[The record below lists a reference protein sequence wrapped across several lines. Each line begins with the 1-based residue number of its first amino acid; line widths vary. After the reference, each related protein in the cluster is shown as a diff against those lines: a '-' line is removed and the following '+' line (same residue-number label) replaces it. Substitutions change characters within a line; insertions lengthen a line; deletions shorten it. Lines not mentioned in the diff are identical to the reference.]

1 MQTLQRKKSMYQQT
15 KVLLWKNVLIKWR
28 MKKKSFQEWI
38 LSLLF
43 LPVVYL
49 VALHCSF
56 PSIDE
61 IPHTFLGRLDDPAFN
76 ATEVTVAYT
85 PVTNTTR
92 QIMNKVAFDS
102 VMKGIT
108 TEAVEDEKALETAWA
123 ENESIV
129 GVVFEDDF
137 SYRLRFASRYVAI
150 PNENLGDVDSC
161 YNFSG
166 SYCESPRYWYNGF
179 VSLQSSIDA
188 AIIEGTTSHSV
199 WEEMKSIAGVR
210 MRSLNITPTITVEY
224 SFILITLVMCFSP
237 FMHFLALNMTSEK
250 RKHKELMKMM
260 GLQDSACR
268 LSWSLLY
275 AINISIMSCALTAI
289 FFSEFFLMSSFSAVW
304 LLFFLYGIS
313 SIHFIFL
320 LSSLLKKHKTTANV
334 GFLLTFA
341 FGFLSLIVLLTKL
354 PAPLEWAL
362 GLLCPFAFNVGFAKI
377 FHLEKYGIGFSFSN
391 LMEESHVLLKTYI
404 ILILDAILYMVLA
417 IYFDKV
423 LPDKYGIP
431 YPPLFFLKSSYWSK
445 SRRDYTGERPEI
457 EQNRERIFN
466 DNMERVP
473 PDFVGKEAIRLNN
486 IKKIYG
492 KKDQKAEALRGLF
505 LNIYEGQITALLGH
519 SGAGKTTLLNVLSGF
534 IKASDGSATIYNY
547 HLSEIGDRER
557 IRERIGFCPQFN
569 IQFEVL
575 TVKENLQIVAGLKG
589 IQSTEAKR
597 EVQNIL
603 TLLDMTS
610 IQDIQADKLSGGQKR
625 KLSLGIAMLGDPQVL
640 LLDEPTAGL
649 DPCSRHQV
657 WTLLKEHKPGRVTLF
672 STQFMDEADVLADR
686 KAFISCGRIKCVGS
700 SLFLKKKW
708 GIGYHLRMHV
718 SEHCDSERMSS
729 LVREYVPNAT
739 FSGQSENE
747 LRYILPME
755 NVDKFPDL
763 FCSLDSHSDEGI
775 VNYGVTMT
783 TLEDVFMKLEGEDQE
798 GDGQAEEERE
808 TFSADEV
815 EEGLLSFSDMGKATV
830 SGTTLWK
837 QQVCAIARMRIL
849 KLKTAYKTLRNL
861 LLLYLT
867 FMLPL
872 ILELIFIEVWHVI
885 NSWELTSGLYFLPV
899 GKKSDKDYMNLLVL
913 NETGSSI
920 ENFVRAIEKQKIM
933 LDVTT
938 GKNITEELIH
948 NGAIKVSRED
958 QSYRF
963 TIMCHLEVTNCFPM
977 LVNIISNALL
987 GTFNSTEHIRIWNHP
1002 FSHKHGGMFWNYFF
1016 LNYFFFWLVLF
1027 PAFPPYFAMNH
1038 VEDYKRKAHSQLR
1051 VSGLIPSAYWCGQA
1065 LVDIPLAWILL
1076 IPMYGILLSL
1086 SSQTQ
1091 RYPGT
1096 LLVLFIG
1103 LFGYGASLVLF
1114 LYLIAF
1120 IFRKG
1125 CSSHILS
1132 FTLVMV
1138 TFAVYLFGLFMFHTE
1153 DRIVHYVLSI
1163 FLPIYPLFG
1172 LCITTLYDVADFPE
1186 PFFKTSWPEILISV
1200 FGPYIQCVAF
1210 VFLLRYLEMKYGRA
1224 VLRKDPI
1231 FRFVPT
1237 HTLRGHAH
1245 TCELIYHTAFSP
1257 KQNVHKN
1264 SSLLFSAGDGQSVIQ
1279 EQEEPSYSLVFQ
1291 KLGQRRAELVRQAI
1305 ASQNQ
1310 KEKPVVI
1317 VNNLRKE
1324 YKVKKASAV
1333 FKKKKKVATKNVS
1346 FCVRR
1351 GEVLGLLGPN
1361 GAGKS
1366 TTINMIT
1373 GDTALSAG
1381 QVLAKGKDAAGSQ
1394 LEASIPGFLGYCPQE
1409 NPLWPTLTVQEHLEV
1424 YAAVKGLRKEDA
1436 AVAINRMVKALELQE
1451 HLKKE
1456 TRTLSAGITRKL
1468 CFILSMLGNPTVMLL
1483 DEPTTGMDP
1492 KGQRQ
1497 VWKAIHAA
1505 LKNKEQGAILTTHYM
1520 EEAEAVC
1527 DRVAIMVAGELRCIG
1542 SIQYLKN
1549 KFGKGYL
1556 LEIKVNDPEQ
1566 VDELHAKMLTI
1577 FPQAARQERFPSLLV
1592 YKIPM
1597 EDALPLSQAFS
1608 KLEAAKQT
1616 FGFEE
1621 YSFSLNTLMQVF
1633 LELSR
1638 EQEKENFDLALDG
1651 NYEWKQL
1658 QPEDI

>member
-1 MQTLQRKKSMYQQT
+1 MYQQT

-28 MKKKSFQEWI
+28 MKKKSCQEWI

-49 VALHCSF
+49 VTLYYS
-56 PSIDE
+56 PPIDE
-61 IPHTFLGRLDDPAFN
+61 IPHAFLGHLDDPVFS
-76 ATEVTVAYT
+76 ATGVTVAYT

-129 GVVFEDDF
+129 GVIFEDDF
-137 SYRLRFASRYVAI
+137 SYRLRFAPRYVAI
-150 PNENLGDVDSC
+150 PNENLGDIDSC
-161 YNFSG
+161 YNFSE

-260 GLQDSACR
+260 GLQDSAFW

-313 SIHFIFL
+313 SIHFVFL

-354 PAPLEWAL
+354 PAPLEIAL

-391 LMEESHVLLKTYI
+391 LMEESHFLLKIYI

-473 PDFVGKEAIRLNN
+473 PEFVGKEAIRLNN

-575 TVKENLQIVAGLKG
+575 TVKENLQIVAGIKG
-589 IQSTEAKR
+589 IQSSEAKR

-657 WTLLKEHKPGRVTLF
+657 WTLLKEYKPGRVTLF

-798 GDGQAEEERE
+798 GDVQAEEERE

-815 EEGLLSFSDMGKATV
+815 EEGLLSFSDMGKAIV

-849 KLKTAYKTLRNL
+849 KLKKAYKTLRNL

-899 GKKSDKDYMNLLVL
+899 GKKSDKEYMNLLVL

-920 ENFVRAIEKQKIM
+920 ENFVRAVEKQKIM

-948 NGAIKVSRED
+948 SGAIKVSLED

-963 TIMCHLEVTNCFPM
+963 TIMCHMEVTNCFPM

-987 GTFNSTEHIRIWNHP
+987 GTFNSTEHIRIWNQP
-1002 FSHKHGGMFWNYFF
+1002 FSNKHGGMFWNYFF
-1016 LNYFFFWLVLF
+1016 LNYLFFWLVLF
-1027 PAFPPYFAMNH
+1027 PAFPPYFATNH

-1091 RYPGT
+1091 GYPGT
-1096 LLVLFIG
+1096 LLILFIG
-1103 LFGYGASLVLF
+1103 LFGYGASIVLF

-1132 FTLVMV
+1132 FSLVMV
-1138 TFAVYLFGLFMFHTE
+1138 TFAVYLFGLFMFYAEGGIT
-1153 DRIVHYVLSI
+1153 HYVLSI
-1163 FLPIYPLFG
+1163 FLPVYPLFG
-1172 LCITTLYDVADFPE
+1172 LCITTLYAVVDFPQ
-1186 PFFKTSWPEILISV
+1186 PLFPTGWSEILISV

-1210 VFLLRYLEMKYGRA
+1210 VFLLRYLEMKYGRV

-1231 FRFVPT
+1231 FR
-1237 HTLRGHAH
+1237 L
-1245 TCELIYHTAFSP
+1245 SP
-1257 KQNVHKN
+1257 GKEPCHQNP
-1264 SSLLFSAGDGQSVIQ
+1264 D
-1279 EQEEPSYSLVFQ
+1279 EPEEEDEDVQ
-1291 KLGQRRAELVRQAI
+1291 AERERVRQAI

-1317 VNNLRKE
+1317 VSNLRKE
-1324 YKVKKASAV
+1324 YKVKKANAV

-1394 LEASIPGFLGYCPQE
+1394 LEASIPGFLGYCPQG

-1436 AVAINRMVKALELQE
+1436 AVAISRMVKALELQE

-1542 SIQYLKN
+1542 PIQYLKN

-1556 LEIKVNDPEQ
+1556 LEIKVKDPEQ

-1633 LELSR
+1633 LDLSR

>member
-1 MQTLQRKKSMYQQT
+1 MQTLQRKKSMYRQT

-43 LPVVYL
+43 LLLVYL
-49 VALHCSF
+49 ITLYHYSPPIA
-56 PSIDE
+56 E

-76 ATEVTVAYT
+76 ATGVTVAYT

-102 VMKGIT
+102 VMKGIK
-108 TEAVEDEKALETAWA
+108 TEAVEDEKALEMAWTK
-123 ENESIV
+123 NQSIV

-137 SYRLRFASRYVAI
+137 SYRLRFAPRYVVI
-150 PNENLGDVDSC
+150 PNENLGDIDSC
-161 YNFSG
+161 YNASA

-210 MRSLNITPTITVEY
+210 MRSLNIMPTITMDY

-260 GLQDSACR
+260 GLQDLAFW

-275 AINISIMSCALTAI
+275 AVNISIMSCALTAI

-334 GFLLTFA
+334 GFLLTLL

-362 GLLCPFAFNVGFAKI
+362 GLLCPFAFNAGFAKI

-391 LMEESHVLLKTYI
+391 LMEESNFLLKTYI
-404 ILILDAILYMVLA
+404 ILILDAILYMMLA

-445 SRRDYTGERPEI
+445 SRRDYPGERPEI

-466 DNMERVP
+466 DNVERIP

-492 KKDQKAEALRGLF
+492 KNDQKAEALRGLF
-505 LNIYEGQITALLGH
+505 LNIYEGQTTALLGH

-569 IQFEVL
+569 IQFEVV
-575 TVKENLQIVAGLKG
+575 TVKENLQIFAGIKG
-589 IQSTEAKR
+589 IQSSEAER

-657 WTLLKEHKPGRVTLF
+657 WTLLKERKSGRVTLF
-672 STQFMDEADVLADR
+672 STQFMDEADILADR

-708 GIGYHLRMHV
+708 GIGYRLRMHV
-718 SEHCDSERMSS
+718 NEHCDSERMSS

-763 FCSLDSHSDEGI
+763 FFGLDSHSDEGI

-830 SGTTLWK
+830 TGTTLWK
-837 QQVCAIARMRIL
+837 QQVRAIARMRFL
-849 KLKTAYKTLRNL
+849 KLKTAYKTLWTL
-861 LLLYLT
+861 LLLYLI
-867 FMLPL
+867 FVLPL
-872 ILELIFIEVWHVI
+872 ILELVLTEVWQVL
-885 NSWELTSGLYFLPV
+885 NSWELTSALYFLPV
-899 GKKSDKDYMNLLVL
+899 GKKADKEYLSLLVL

-920 ENFVRAIEKQKIM
+920 ENFVHAVEKQKIM

-948 NGAIKVSRED
+948 NGAIKVSCED
-958 QSYRF
+958 ESYRF
-963 TIMCHLEVTNCFPM
+963 TIMCHMEVINCFPM

-987 GTFNSTEHIRIWNHP
+987 GTLNSTEHIRIWNHP
-1002 FSHKHGGMFWNYFF
+1002 FFFKHRVMFWNNIIMKY
-1016 LNYFFFWLVLF
+1016 LVFWLIIY
-1027 PAFPPYFAMNH
+1027 PAFPPYFATSH
-1038 VEDYKRKAHSQLR
+1038 IEDYKRKAHSQLR
-1051 VSGLIPSAYWCGQA
+1051 ISGLIPSAYWCGQA
-1065 LVDIPLAWILL
+1065 LVDIPLNWILL
-1076 IPMYGILLSL
+1076 ISMSGILLSQN
-1086 SSQTQ
+1086 SHIWKHS
-1091 RYPGT
+1091 GT
-1096 LLVLFIG
+1096 LLFLLIG
-1103 LFGYGASLVLF
+1103 LIGSGAAIVLF

-1132 FTLVMV
+1132 LTLVMV
-1138 TFAVYLFGLFMFHTE
+1138 TFAVHLLGLFMFSIE
-1153 DRIVHYVLSI
+1153 DRITHYVLSI
-1163 FLPIYPLFG
+1163 FLPMYPLFG
-1172 LCITTLYDVADFPE
+1172 LCITTLYVFVDFPDSHLK
-1186 PFFKTSWPEILISV
+1186 PNWPEILISV

-1210 VFLLRYLEMKYGRA
+1210 VFLLRYLEMKYGKA
-1224 VLRKDPI
+1224 VLREDPI
-1231 FRFVPT
+1231 FR
-1237 HTLRGHAH
+1237 L
-1245 TCELIYHTAFSP
+1245 SP
-1257 KQNVHKN
+1257 GKEPCHQNP
-1264 SSLLFSAGDGQSVIQ
+1264 D
-1279 EQEEPSYSLVFQ
+1279 EPEEEDEDVQ
-1291 KLGQRRAELVRQAI
+1291 AERERVRQAI

-1310 KEKPVVI
+1310 KEKPVVM

-1373 GDTALSAG
+1373 GETVLSAG
-1381 QVLAKGKDAAGSQ
+1381 QVLAKGKDAVGSQ
-1394 LEASIPGFLGYCPQE
+1394 LEARGPGFLGYCPQG

-1424 YAAVKGLRKEDA
+1424 YAAVKGLRKKDA
-1436 AVAINRMVKALELQE
+1436 AVAIDRMVKALELQE

-1483 DEPTTGMDP
+1483 DEPSTGMDP

-1542 SIQYLKN
+1542 SIQYLKS

-1556 LEIKVNDPEQ
+1556 LEIKVKDAEQ
-1566 VDELHAKMLTI
+1566 VDELHAKILTI
-1577 FPQAARQERFPSLLV
+1577 FPQAARQERIPSLLV

-1616 FGFEE
+1616 LGFEE

-1658 QPEDI
+1658 QPQDI